1 MNIKVDSRKVVAGD
15 TFIALR
21 GVDVDGHNF
30 ISKAIENGATKII
43 AEEGEYSVPYE
54 IVPNT
59 RDYLINYLVSNY
71 NEKLKNI
78 KFIGIT
84 GTNGKT
90 TTAYLIHDA
99 LNKLGIKCAYIGTIG
114 FYIGEKIKSLN
125 NTTPDIYDL
134 YEMFLYAKDNDCEY
148 IVQEVSSQGL
158 SYRRVEGY
166 LFDYAIFTNLTQ
178 DHLDYHKTMENY
190 ALAKQKLFKKL
201 KKDGVAII
209 NYDDN
214 YKNYFLLPEN
224 KNITYGFLGG
234 DYQVTNYQ
242 MTNQETRFSYDY
254 KNMHYDVTSP
264 LLAKYN
270 VYNLLSAIILLKEI
284 GISDR
289 EIEDVIPKL
298 SAPRGRMEMVFYKS
312 NTIII
317 DYAHTPDALNK
328 VINTMLE
335 VTTGNLYVVFGC
347 TGDRDRLKRP
357 IMADIACRLA
367 TKVFMTQ
374 DDPHTEKQKQIF
386 DDMINGLKYNNY
398 EIIYDRKKAI
408 EKGIDMLKENDT
420 LLILG
425 KGHEEYMIIG
435 TEKIPFSDSE
445 IVNNYV

>member
-1 MNIKVDSRKVVAGD
+1 MNIKVDSRKVVKGD

-21 GVDVDGHNF
+21 GVDSDGHSYIN
-30 ISKAIENGATKII
+30 KAIENGATKII
-43 AEEGEYSVPYE
+43 AEEGTYSIPYE
-54 IVPNT
+54 IVPDT
-59 RDYLINYLVSNY
+59 REYLINYLSNKY
-71 NEKLKNI
+71 NDELKDI

-114 FYIGEKIKSLN
+114 FYIGEKVKSLN

-134 YEMFLYAKDNDCEY
+134 YEMFLYAKDNDCKY

-178 DHLDYHKTMENY
+178 DHLDYHKNMENY

-201 KKDGVAII
+201 KKGGVAII

-214 YKNYFLLPEN
+214 YKDYYLLAEN

-242 MTNQETRFSYDY
+242 MTNQETRFSYDH
-254 KNMHYDVTSP
+254 NHIHYDVTSP

-270 VYNLLSAIILLKEI
+270 VYNLLAAIILLKEI
-284 GISDR
+284 GINDR
-289 EIEDVIPKL
+289 EIESVIPKL
-298 SAPRGRMEMVFYKS
+298 SAPKGRMEMILYKS

-347 TGDRDRLKRP
+347 TGDRDRTKRP
-357 IMADIACRLA
+357 IMSEIACRLA
-367 TKVFMTQ
+367 KKVIMTQ
-374 DDPHTEKQKQIF
+374 DDPHTENQKQIF
-386 DDMINGLKYNNY
+386 DDMTNNLQYNNY
-398 EIIYDRKKAI
+398 ELVYDREKAI
-408 EKGIDMLKENDT
+408 KKGIDMLNENDT

-425 KGHEEYMIIG
+425 KGHEEYIIIG